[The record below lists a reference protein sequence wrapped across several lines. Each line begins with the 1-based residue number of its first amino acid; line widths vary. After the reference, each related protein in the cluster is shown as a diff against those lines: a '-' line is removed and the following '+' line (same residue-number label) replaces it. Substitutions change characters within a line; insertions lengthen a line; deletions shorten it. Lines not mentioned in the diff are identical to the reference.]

1 MAKLSEDAVR
11 DIEQIHSNWIKFE
24 VAGDEYSLLT
34 LCADDIQF
42 CPPDAEPLHGHN
54 SVSQF
59 VDATT
64 RIHNIEISGRRIR
77 GSSEIAYLTAN
88 YKTTFSTVE
97 DPTPRRTAGSHL
109 WILEKRAAGW
119 VVVLVSWSV
128 WAPVSLKVER

>member
-11 DIEQIHSNWIKFE
+11 DIEQIHSNWMKLE
-24 VAGDEYSLLT
+24 VAGDEHGLLT

-42 CPPDAEPLHGHN
+42 CPPDAESLHGRN

-59 VDATT
+59 VAATT

-88 YKTTFSTVE
+88 YKTTFSTAE
-97 DPTPRRTAGSHL
+97 DPTPRRTAGNHL

-119 VVVLVSWSV
+119 VVALVSWSV
-128 WAPVSLKVER
+128 WAPVP